1 VVTLEASELFKP
13 LSTEDL
19 NSLGAIA
26 HELEFG
32 SGQEI
37 FREGDTGDGVYMVK
51 EGQVE
56 MSTLIAPT
64 SRHIFAQ
71 AEPGDIFGEMAVVD
85 AQPRSIGAVASKQTT
100 VYFFPRDEI
109 LQLVERCPA
118 LARTLLREISRRL
131 REFNRMYV
139 REVLRTERLAIVG
152 RFASAI
158 VHDLKNPLNVIGLSA
173 EMAAKPAATPEMRQ
187 TDKANIHKQVER
199 ISGMLG
205 EILDFTK
212 GHSDFQLGR
221 TDYAR
226 FVQQV
231 LEDIRAEV
239 ALKSVKVDLENAPPA
254 VALQL
259 NPERLCRVFYN
270 LICNATDAMPDGGR
284 VVVRFQSNPE
294 EIVTEIEDSGPGIA
308 PEIAWRLFEEF
319 ATHGKA
325 HGTGLGLAICKRIIE
340 DHQGWIRARNQP
352 GGGAVFAFGLPRPNP

>member
-1 VVTLEASELFKP
+1 
-13 LSTEDL
+13 
-19 NSLGAIA
+19 
-26 HELEFG
+26 
-32 SGQEI
+32 
-37 FREGDTGDGVYMVK
+37 
-51 EGQVE
+51 
-56 MSTLIAPT
+56 
-64 SRHIFAQ
+64 
-71 AEPGDIFGEMAVVD
+71 
-85 AQPRSIGAVASKQTT
+85 
-100 VYFFPRDEI
+100 
-109 LQLVERCPA
+109 
-118 LARTLLREISRRL
+118 
-131 REFNRMYV
+131 MYV

>member
-1 VVTLEASELFKP
+1 MVTLEASELFKP

-32 SGQEI
+32 PGQQI
-37 FREGDTGDGVYMVK
+37 FSEGDTGDGVYMVK
-51 EGQVE
+51 EGRVE
-56 MSTLIAPT
+56 LCTLIGPN

-109 LQLVERCPA
+109 LKLVERSPT
-118 LARTLLREISRRL
+118 LARTLLREISHRL
-131 REFNRMYV
+131 REFNRV
-139 REVLRTERLAIVG
+139 
-152 RFASAI
+152 
-158 VHDLKNPLNVIGLSA
+158 
-173 EMAAKPAATPEMRQ
+173 
-187 TDKANIHKQVER
+187 
-199 ISGMLG
+199 
-205 EILDFTK
+205 
-212 GHSDFQLGR
+212 
-221 TDYAR
+221 
-226 FVQQV
+226 
-231 LEDIRAEV
+231 
-239 ALKSVKVDLENAPPA
+239 
-254 VALQL
+254 
-259 NPERLCRVFYN
+259 
-270 LICNATDAMPDGGR
+270 LICNATDAMPGGGR

-325 HGTGLGLAICKRIIE
+325 HGTGLGLSICKRIVE

-352 GGGAVFAFGLPRPNP
+352 GGGAVFAFGLPRPKP

>member
-1 VVTLEASELFKP
+1 MVTLEASELFKP
-13 LSTEDL
+13 LSPEDL
-19 NSLGAIA
+19 NSLCAIA

-32 SGQEI
+32 PGQAI
-37 FREGDTGDGVYMVK
+37 FKEGDTGDGVYLVK
-51 EGQVE
+51 EGRVE

-71 AEPGDIFGEMAVVD
+71 AEPGDLFGEMAVMD
-85 AQPRSIGAVASKQTT
+85 AQPRSIGAVASKQAT

-109 LQLVERCPA
+109 LKLVERSPA
-118 LARTLLREISRRL
+118 LARTLLREISHRL
-131 REFNRMYV
+131 REFNRVYV

-152 RFASAI
+152 RFASTI

-173 EMAAKPAATPEMRQ
+173 EMAASPAATPEMRQ
-187 TDKANIHKQVER
+187 KDKANIHKQVER

-205 EILDFTK
+205 EILNFTK
-212 GHSDFQLGR
+212 GHSDLQLGR
-221 TDYAR
+221 TDYAGL
-226 FVQQV
+226 VQHV

-270 LICNATDAMPDGGR
+270 LIHNATDAMPDGGR

-294 EIVTEIEDSGPGIA
+294 QIVTEIEDSGPGIA

-325 HGTGLGLAICKRIIE
+325 HGTGLGLAICKRLVTAMGG
-340 DHQGWIRARNQP
+340 DIRVESQW
-352 GGGAVFAFGLPRPNP
+352 AVGSTFKFTLPL